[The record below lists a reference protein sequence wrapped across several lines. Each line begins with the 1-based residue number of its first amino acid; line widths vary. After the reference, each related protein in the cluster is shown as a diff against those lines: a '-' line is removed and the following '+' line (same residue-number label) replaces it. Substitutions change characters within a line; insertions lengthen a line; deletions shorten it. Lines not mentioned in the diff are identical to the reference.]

1 MVRVCYIIITVKG
14 MLVYCSPI
22 FSISNIFA
30 AGRFDLYLF
39 TYSCSGC
46 DRHFSSLTLEKIISE
61 GYWPGG
67 PKNFKYVFCED
78 VFRVWDSLR
87 KFMPGTSETAFLK
100 SLASISSEKGRVSI
114 LY

>member
-1 MVRVCYIIITVKG
+1 M
-14 MLVYCSPI
+14 
-22 FSISNIFA
+22 
-30 AGRFDLYLF
+30 
-39 TYSCSGC
+39 
-46 DRHFSSLTLEKIISE
+46 EKIISE

-67 PKNFKYVFCED
+67 PKNFNYVFCED

-87 KFMPGTSETAFLK
+87 KYMPGTSETAFLK